1 MRLDIKQRGYSNK
14 LIARRGSL
22 SELSVLEQLL
32 REILAFSFFI
42 PN

>member
-14 LIARRGSL
+14 LIARKGSL
-22 SELSVLEQLL
+22 SELSILEQLL
-32 REILAFSFFI
+32 KEILTFSFFV